1 VIPDDSGYSLIELM
15 IVVGL
20 IGTVAAIATI
30 TIGAAR
36 PGFQAD
42 GAMRVVIAEITAA
55 RETALAQRRFVRVDF
70 TGADSLAVTR
80 VEYPS
85 GETPLRSAGLESG
98 IEFGLVD
105 EAGDTPDG
113 FGIDAANPDS
123 LLFNADGMLVD
134 DSGNPIN
141 ESIFLLRPGM
151 PGTLRAVTVLGS
163 TGRVRGYR
171 WVEGDRWMR
180 I

>member
-1 VIPDDSGYSLIELM
+1 M

-30 TIGAAR
+30 AIGAAR

-42 GAMRVVIAEITAA
+42 GAMRIVIAEISAA
-55 RETALAQRRFVRVDF
+55 RETALAQRRFVRVEF
-70 TGADSLAVTR
+70 TGADSLTVTR
-80 VEYPS
+80 VEFPA
-85 GETPLRSAGLESG
+85 GETQLRSVGFESG
-98 IEFGLVD
+98 VEFGLVED
-105 EAGDTPDG
+105 AEDTPDG
-113 FGIDAANPDS
+113 FGIDESNPES

-134 DSGNPIN
+134 GSGNPIN

-171 WVEGDRWMR
+171 WLEGDRWMR
-180 I
+180 V